1 MPDAHAITTLP
12 ELLALYG
19 DVNANSLRKETP
31 QLTPAYR
38 TWIEAAPFFA
48 IATSGPGG
56 LDCSPRGDAPGQLF
70 QVLDDKTVVIPDRRG
85 NNRLDTLKNLVA
97 DPRVALLFLLPG
109 INECVRIN
117 GRAMLTTD
125 PALCE
130 RFAMDGKLPV
140 TVIVVA
146 INAVYFQ
153 CARAMIRSRLW
164 DPSSHA
170 QRPGIPTAGEMTK
183 AADPAFDAESYDA
196 ALLKRQLGSLY

>member
-1 MPDAHAITTLP
+1 MSDAHIITALP
-12 ELLALYG
+12 ELLALYP
-19 DVNANSLRKETP
+19 DVSPVSLRKEAP

-38 TWIEAAPFFA
+38 KWIEAAPFFA
-48 IATSGPGG
+48 IATSGVGG
-56 LDCSPRGDAPGQLF
+56 LDCSPRGDTPGQLF
-70 QVLDDKTVVIPDRRG
+70 HVLDDQTIAIPDRRG

-117 GRAMLTTD
+117 GRATLTTD
-125 PALCE
+125 PALRE

-146 INAVYFQ
+146 IGTVYFQ
-153 CARAMIRSRLW
+153 CARALMRSRLW
-164 DPSSHA
+164 DPSSHVH
-170 QRPGIPTAGEMTK
+170 RFDIPTAGDMTK
-183 AADPAFDAESYDA
+183 SADPAFDAEIYDA